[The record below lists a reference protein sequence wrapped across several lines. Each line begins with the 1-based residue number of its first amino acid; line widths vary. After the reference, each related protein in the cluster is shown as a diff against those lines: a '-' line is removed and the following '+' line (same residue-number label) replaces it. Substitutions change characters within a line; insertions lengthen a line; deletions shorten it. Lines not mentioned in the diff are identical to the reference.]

1 MGLIKSET
9 SNIQI
14 EMLQR
19 ELDLLSW
26 SLKQRLS
33 KLEIWHLGVLCVS
46 MVFKVMRSEKI
57 SEKERSD
64 GRVQSTECGQI
75 K

>member
-1 MGLIKSET
+1 MEFKTEVV
-9 SNIQI
+9 
-14 EMLQR
+14 
-19 ELDLLSW
+19 
-26 SLKQRLS
+26 

-57 SEKERSD
+57 SEKERID
-64 GRVQSTECGQI
+64 GRVQSTESGPI